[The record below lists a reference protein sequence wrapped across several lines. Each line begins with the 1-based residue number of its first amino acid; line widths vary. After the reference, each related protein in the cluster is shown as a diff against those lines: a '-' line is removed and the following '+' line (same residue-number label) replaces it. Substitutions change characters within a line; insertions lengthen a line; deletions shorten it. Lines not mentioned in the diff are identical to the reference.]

1 MTDAHSRRR
10 KRRRAV
16 RPSDCPDYDR
26 TADRAPFVSAF
37 DAFDAFDSAD
47 SAGSADAERAVE
59 VNDGPVDDGL
69 RGEAFYREQIPPHY

>member
-37 DAFDAFDSAD
+37 DSAD

-59 VNDGPVDDGL
+59 VNDGPADDGL